1 MRLPG
6 CPAANPPC
14 EYLCR
19 VRDKES
25 NCPTGSVGLAAENQ
39 PFRWSSQQKNSSMPR
54 SEQATVGTSGG
65 PGYLSRSQILYRC
78 TAGPLNALAWQGKI
92 ACELVHAV
100 GRTL

>member
-1 MRLPG
+1 MRPPG

-54 SEQATVGTSGG
+54 SEQGTVGTSGRG
-65 PGYLSRSQILYRC
+65 LGILVDHRYYIAVRLDRSTPSPG
-78 TAGPLNALAWQGKI
+78 GGKI
-92 ACELVHAV
+92 ACELVQAV
-100 GRTL
+100 